1 MSEETAEAAADEPF
15 LMSVVDVHSP
25 SGGGSVVR
33 GRIELGSV
41 KAGDEVEIVGGGKSL
56 VAKCAG
62 VEVDRTA
69 NGEQDGKAVAVL
81 LRDVAA
87 KDIEPGQVLAKPGS
101 FTARTTFK
109 ANVYVLSAD
118 EGGRDVSITTGYRPK
133 FVIRE
138 DIIDGSIKLPDGI
151 ERATPGESTDLT
163 ATLDRGIVLVKGLRF
178 SFQHGP
184 GIVANGAVTEV
195 IS

>member
-1 MSEETAEAAADEPF
+1 M
-15 LMSVVDVHSP
+15 
-25 SGGGSVVR
+25 
-33 GRIELGSV
+33 GRIERGSI
-41 KAGDEVEIVGGGKSL
+41 KAGDDVEIVGAGKSL
-56 VAKCAG
+56 SVKCAG

-69 NGEQDGKAVAVL
+69 EEKEDGKAVAVL
-81 LRDVAA
+81 LRDVGA
-87 KDIEPGQVLAKPGS
+87 KDVGAGQVLAKPGS

-109 ANVYVLSAD
+109 ADVYVLSAD

-138 DIIDGSIKLPDGI
+138 DIIDGSIKLPDGM